1 MSEKKKKIEKRRKD
15 ADLFKVVDSTIDPRT
30 YLLLQDIAR
39 KLRIDYY
46 LGAISSGKE
55 AKVYPAKT
63 YDGNFYAVKIY
74 YVSTSASKKAIQ
86 KYTFGDKRFENIKA
100 SNTKKLIS
108 IWARKEF
115 KNLSILYESGVNV
128 PKPILVQ
135 EHILVMNFIGENG
148 VRAPL
153 LKELPDEEI
162 TKDMYEEILSQIDLM
177 VNKAKLVHGDL
188 SEYNIIVYDKIY
200 IIDVSQSI
208 SIESENAPEL
218 LRRDIENINRFFESK
233 GIEVNDTEEI
243 LKRFNIIT

>member
-1 MSEKKKKIEKRRKD
+1 MDKKKKEEKRRKD

-30 YLLLQDIAR
+30 YLILQDIAR
-39 KLRIDYY
+39 KLKIDYY
-46 LGAISSGKE
+46 LGSISSGKE
-55 AKVYPAKT
+55 AKIYPAKT

-86 KYTFGDKRFENIKA
+86 KYTIGDKRFENIKA
-100 SNTKKLIS
+100 NNTRKLIS

-115 KNLSILYESGVNV
+115 KNLSILFEAGVNV

-135 EHILVMNFIGENG
+135 ENVLVMSFIGDNG

-162 TKDMYEEILSQIDLM
+162 TKEMYENILDQVNIM

-208 SIESENAPEL
+208 SIESENALEL
-218 LRRDIENINRFFESK
+218 LRRDIQNINRFFESK
-233 GIEVNDTEEI
+233 GIEVYDSEEI
-243 LKRFNIIT
+243 LKRFNIIK